1 MSKVKVPCVSG
12 TPERGHVESYQ
23 QMGPRQSKEFS
34 SGVPRNS
41 VLGFNLFSLLSTT
54 WMGPK
59 IAAYQLC
66 KQPQTGKGGQSVGIA
81 AARSKIISTGRN
93 ARLIPTR

>member
-1 MSKVKVPCVSG
+1 MSKVKAPYVAG
-12 TPERGHVESYQ
+12 TPEHGHAESYQ
-23 QMGPRQSKEFS
+23 QIGRCQSKEFS

-41 VLGFNLFSLLSTT
+41 VLGFNLLSLLSTT

-66 KQPQTGKGGQSVGIA
+66 
-81 AARSKIISTGRN
+81 
-93 ARLIPTR
+93 